1 MGRKMQRK
9 SVSVVFAVMLLIV
22 FFGVCA
28 RAECCDVIRI
38 AYGGEQVTIVRDSYG
53 VPHIFAKT
61 KEGLAFGCGYA
72 VAQDRLWQADVY
84 RRSAFG
90 SLAEI
95 GLATIE
101 QDYEIRKWGYSR
113 AELRE
118 IYDRWVPAKPHL
130 KSMMEAYVDGIN
142 LYISQAQTRAFLF
155 GDYSMIPLEY
165 LPGVITPDGLL
176 PIEPFTI
183 EDGVAITVMM
193 AWRFGGCGGS
203 ELQYA
208 AALQALIQKYGL
220 ETGWLIFNDL
230 FPQNDPG
237 AEVTIPGNGD
247 CETQAFL
254 SSLSTPQ
261 LDLPDS
267 IGEVYRKFMESEG
280 MIAQLFD
287 SLGIPTK
294 FGSNAWMV
302 SPAKSM
308 SGNALQVGG
317 PQMGQSIPQIVL
329 EVGLHGAG
337 IDAVGMMMPQGPF
350 ILIGVSEYGAWT
362 STTGASDVMDTYI
375 DVLNPLNHTEY
386 LYNGEWKP
394 MEVRIERIYGY
405 KKATWVD
412 KPVYRTIHGP
422 VFAWDEANHLAF
434 AMKTPYYKNEL
445 AAEEGWMHFQEVR
458 NIDEMQEAVKLI
470 QPSHNFYW
478 VDREGNIGYW
488 HAGTFPIK
496 PLTGKNGRLIDDR
509 LPLWGTGEEE
519 WVGLTGFEEMPKCIN
534 PEQGW
539 LANWNNK
546 PIANWPYAE
555 SDAQWGQGHRV
566 KRIMD
571 LLASKETF
579 TFEDMNLIN
588 MDAGYNHIPGMNLL
602 QYLVSAAEKAAS
614 TNPDVAAVL
623 PYIKAWN
630 HHYNDLQPPRWPD
643 PKATYD
649 DPGLTIFDDWYNRI
663 RPAVFADDIPSDIM
677 KVTEWQLSTLIH
689 VFDGE
694 QSKLPL
700 NYDYLNG
707 EDRDEVII
715 RVLKWTVGNLTQ
727 KYGNDVSTW
736 LTPVRKVKF
745 SQLGAL
751 PAPTMHYMNRGTY
764 NHIAEM
770 PTDWLK
776 PPRAV
781 NVIPPGQSGF
791 ICLKDGQIVAS
802 PHAYDQLIL
811 YETWTYKPVSVRFVC
826 STVDVQPQTLN
837 LAGGGKWVTAYIEL
851 PEGYSAAEIN
861 VNSININDTLKID
874 PNAPVV
880 IGDYDN
886 DGILD
891 LMVKFDRQAL
901 IDFIL
906 SKVDIA
912 ELFRNRSMTITLT
925 VCGSLNDGTPFYG
938 VAAIR
943 ILMPSHKGLSKAY
956 PV

>member
-1 MGRKMQRK
+1 MKRKTPK
-9 SVSVVFAVMLLIV
+9 TCIVVAIIIMLLMFSVGAVAPARGSNATSIQ
-22 FFGVCA
+22 FGC
-28 RAECCDVIRI
+28 EL
-38 AYGGEQVTIVRDSYG
+38 VTIIRDNYG
-53 VPHIFAKT
+53 VPHVFARS

-72 VAQDRLWQADVY
+72 MAQDRLWQADVF

-90 SLAEI
+90 NLAEF

-113 AELRE
+113 EELRE
-118 IYDRWVPAKPHL
+118 IYEKWVPTKPEARL
-130 KSMMEAYVDGIN
+130 KEMMRAYVDGIN
-142 LYISQAQTRAFLF
+142 FYITQAQIKALF

-165 LPGVITPDGLL
+165 LPGVVTPDGLL
-176 PIEPFTI
+176 PIEPFTV
-183 EDGVAITVMM
+183 EDCVAITVMM

-208 AALQALIQKYGL
+208 AALQALTAKYGDEL
-220 ETGWLIFNDL
+220 GLLIFNDL

-237 AEVTIPGNGD
+237 AEVTIPSEDG
-247 CETQAFL
+247 CYEPKC
-254 SSLSTPQ
+254 SSSSSFQFNFPS
-261 LDLPDS
+261 S
-267 IGEVYRKFMESEG
+267 ISQVYQKYKEHEEE
-280 MIAQLFD
+280 ITQLFD

-302 SPAKSM
+302 SPKKSQ

-317 PQMGQSIPQIVL
+317 PQMGHSIPQIVL

-362 STTGASDVMDTYI
+362 STTGVSDVMDTYI
-375 DVLNPLNHTEY
+375 EVLNPNNHTEY
-386 LYNGEWKP
+386 WYNGQWVP
-394 MEVRIERIYGY
+394 MEVRTERIYGY
-405 KKATWVD
+405 KKLTYVD
-412 KPVYRTIHGP
+412 KLVYRTVHGP

-445 AAEEGWMHFQEVR
+445 AAEEGWMLFQEAK
-458 NIDEMQEAVKLI
+458 NIWEFQEAVKTI

-478 VDREGNIGYW
+478 IDRMGNIGYW

-496 PLTGKNGRLIDDR
+496 PATGKGGRLIDDR

-519 WVGLTGFEEMPKCIN
+519 WVGLTGFDEMPKCIN
-534 PEQGW
+534 PKQGW

-566 KRIMD
+566 KRLMD
-571 LLASKETF
+571 LLAAKDKFS
-579 TFEDMNLIN
+579 FEDMNLIN
-588 MDAGYNHIPGMNLL
+588 MDAGYNHIPGMSLL
-602 QYLVSAAEKAAS
+602 HYLVSAAEKAAS

-623 PYIKAWN
+623 PYLKAWN
-630 HHYNDLQPPRWPD
+630 HHYNDLKPPRWPD
-643 PKATYD
+643 PEATYD

-663 RPAVFADDIPSDIM
+663 RTAVFADDIPSDIM

-707 EDRDEVII
+707 EDRDEVIV
-715 RVLKWTVGNLTQ
+715 RVLEWTVGNLTQ
-727 KYGNDVSTW
+727 KYGNDISTW

-770 PTDWLK
+770 PRWNWLK
-776 PPRAV
+776 PPKAV

-791 ICLKDGQIVAS
+791 IHLVDGNIVIS
-802 PHAYDQLIL
+802 PHAYDQLPL
-811 YETWTYKPVSVRFVC
+811 YETWTYKPVLLRFSSIWEVRESV
-826 STVDVQPQTLN
+826 TILP
-837 LAGGGKWVTAYIEL
+837 YI
-851 PEGYSAAEIN
+851 
-861 VNSININDTLKID
+861 K
-874 PNAPVV
+874 
-880 IGDYDN
+880 
-886 DGILD
+886 
-891 LMVKFDRQAL
+891 
-901 IDFIL
+901 
-906 SKVDIA
+906 
-912 ELFRNRSMTITLT
+912 
-925 VCGSLNDGTPFYG
+925 
-938 VAAIR
+938 
-943 ILMPSHKGLSKAY
+943 
-956 PV
+956 